1 MRRLL
6 NFLAFVFALSFT
18 VPLSAS
24 AQDKKDLPLLTKATV
39 KAPPRKAEAYTVPY
53 YESFDDSLSYA
64 QWTQINTQEADSFEW
79 SYYYWNGNYTGPGY
93 NDSPCVRFSQTF
105 QSGKVPSD
113 NWFIS
118 PGITLKAGN
127 TYRLSNYI
135 HGYFESS
142 IHVYLL
148 TSRTNTATGRIS
160 VMDICENSPSDIFS
174 GDFEVPADGT
184 YYIAYYD
191 NTPWRENGTALRYQW
206 YLDEVKLFAVS
217 NNGVPTAIGN
227 LKQVPGQNGEV
238 SMGLKWTLPTKSKQG
253 EDLDVLSYVKVY
265 KDLNDSTTITEGVAP
280 GAMMTWTD
288 PNPTMGKHTYS
299 VVVANTSGES
309 ARATVNTMIGI
320 DYAGAPENLSVDY
333 DQEGEVMTLDWD
345 KPEFGRNG
353 GWYDP
358 TGLTYNIVRQPG
370 NKLLASNYTGTQYED
385 EDLEEYGNYIYQVST
400 STAAGL
406 GATATSEGIVAGST
420 KPLPIREGWEDES
433 TYPTWTI
440 VDNNN
445 DGHTLYIKHSKG
457 HESATAIGWDYTST
471 DVDRDESLYSPP
483 VELQAGKK
491 YRLSFYVMNNP
502 YQTFSLDVKYG
513 KGKTKA
519 AQTNTV
525 VSYASVSAGSY
536 SLSSTDFEVDEN
548 GVYYFSWWLHDAT
561 SYVWFDDFRVEEIL
575 ENNIEATSLRNLNT
589 APTVGQKISTG
600 VTYTNTGSKRSSSF
614 KVQLIDNKGA
624 VLGESTVSRP
634 LAAGASGTAN
644 ISWTVPET
652 AEGQYAVYG
661 KVVMSGDECDADNT
675 TSVSYLNVQP
685 KGKYAVT
692 IGTDMT
698 EDNVNEKA
706 PFINYGYA
714 FSQFIYRASD
724 FNGYAGD
731 IDSLAFK
738 FRGGQSKDFKDVP
751 IRVYLCNTEQDDMN
765 TGWMSSYDMTK
776 VFEGNVDI
784 NMGVYDLVIPFDKSF
799 QYTGGNLGVMV
810 VGDYDNTLMLN
821 QGDGLGVY
829 CTEYGMGATRTY
841 PTNYYSKPDIDN
853 LDNTLGRFYST
864 IPDATFYM
872 DITNTA
878 TIKGTVTDTD
888 GNPIAG
894 ATVAGGTI
902 SYGYAYGYPHK
913 KCTTDENGQYSISCM
928 PVSSYSQQIVATAIG
943 YQDAQ
948 SYNQFTAG
956 DTATVNLKM
965 QKCAQVTLKGKVTD
979 ATDNTAGIAG
989 ATITLT
995 GDNTL
1000 TATTAEDGSFEIEN
1014 VYTIKPYYILVTKDG
1029 YQNYDYYGGYQLR
1042 FYDYDGDG
1050 VAESSI
1056 QMTPVTASPYSV
1068 TATDEGEKAVITWT
1082 EPIADVTATK
1092 AGADPIG
1099 QFGGTQTLAVGQR
1112 FSAAELQSLGAD
1124 SLYYVKSIRFA
1135 PMSTGD
1141 FVLAIWQGEN
1151 GNEAKVYEEAVTP
1164 TKYGDWNTFTLS
1176 KPYKIDP
1183 TKSIVIGYTLS
1194 ASLGSYPVS
1203 FDGGPLVEGGDAL
1216 FDTTN
1221 DKWSSAHE
1229 VLPESMHYNWSIQA
1243 VLGNDPNNT
1252 ALPWASTDA
1261 STNVKQL
1268 GNVITLDSIQS
1279 WAAKSNNVQAQTS
1292 YGTLM
1297 LDQQTILQKKAARE
1311 AAEKALAA
1319 SSANKKAP
1327 ARWPAKGYF
1336 IYRLEAG
1343 DEDNGSY
1350 YWTRLNADP
1359 VTETTYTDETWSSLE
1374 NKVYRYAVRTYYGGS
1389 YSRYSDGTTSAFTY
1403 SNGVDKG
1410 HYATLNVK
1418 VNTNYGT
1425 AEGAKVALTG
1435 DDQTTYAKVGADGV
1449 ATFHNVRF
1457 TDYNIVV
1464 TKPYYTHATASL
1476 TISADNVNSDLVAE
1490 TTLDMTFA
1498 ANGPEML
1505 TATDYIT
1512 DARLSWETP
1521 SPAVTAILTQSLGQH
1536 SGSYG
1541 LTEGVEFIMGNRL
1554 DPRDLAEYDYTD
1566 FYIDSLKF
1574 YANAATT
1581 YSPLLY
1587 CGISADQTRQ
1597 VFRTDR
1603 KVTED
1608 EVGTWVSV
1616 ALPEPIKLDPKKYY
1630 YIGYAVTTEAGQ
1642 YPFSYDDVINQNG
1655 RGSYAYGYSYY
1666 TYSYAWYSFSA
1677 YGSIEVAAHITD
1689 TKNVESL
1696 LDKTVNYDVYRLAAA
1711 DSTNQSGWVKLTDQT
1726 IQDENYTDSLWQ
1738 DQPADDYMYAVKAI
1752 YENGAESPASLSKV
1766 LKKGDVALLNAKI
1779 NTNNMVSA
1787 AGASVRVQG
1796 NGKLYKGVAGADGLC
1811 QIPEITKGSYTLTIA
1826 KDGFTT
1832 ITETIDLAEDIV
1844 NKLYTL
1850 DELKTAPVYVRAEE
1864 AADQKSVDL
1873 TWRAPG
1879 EYVPM
1884 EGWAYWDNNYAYGGF
1899 GTSSGYCALGQLF
1912 TPSDQTSKGMKEL
1925 SISKIAF
1932 FPAST
1937 NQPPAEGATWT
1948 VKIWRETASSEY
1960 EEVASEPAGEI
1971 TLGQWKEVSLSTPYY
1986 VSGDETLLIGYVY
1999 TGSSATPLGI
2009 DNGPLVKGKADW
2021 VNFGDGWSELTS
2033 VSSSWNYNIL
2043 VHAYLEKLED
2053 ATTTKAPALAPAQ
2066 PLSTKKAPKVCVRHS
2081 VKKAE
2086 SAVHPLLTSKLQ
2098 YTGYLVYRLAD
2109 GKQNDESSWTL
2120 LTQKPITATSLT
2132 DDAWANVPSGDY
2144 VWAVKAVYMSGN
2156 SDAAFSQDIIT
2167 SHTTDNISNTTVN
2180 GVTIK
2185 QIGKQRFLVTTPEAA
2200 TLYVTNAAGANVMT
2214 TSLKAGENIVNVNA
2228 PVGVYLFKVNGSK
2241 PAMVKTTIK

>member
-1 MRRLL
+1 MRRILY
-6 NFLAFVFALSFT
+6 FLAFVFALSFT
-18 VPLSAS
+18 VPLTAT
-24 AQDKKDLPLLTKATV
+24 AQERQDLPLLTKGTV
-39 KAPPRKAEAYTVPY
+39 KAPPQKAEAYTAPY

-64 QWTQINTQEADSFEW
+64 QWTQIRTQVADSFVW
-79 SYYYWNGNYTGPGY
+79 AYYYYKGKYTGPGFNDTPCARFCQT
-93 NDSPCVRFSQTF
+93 NDS
-105 QSGKVPSD
+105 GKSPSD

-135 HGYFESS
+135 RGYFVSS

-148 TSRTNTATGRIS
+148 TSRTDTVNGRIS
-160 VMDICENSPSDIFS
+160 IMDVCEQSPSDTYS

-217 NNGVPTAIGN
+217 NNGIPAAIGN
-227 LKQVPGQNGEV
+227 LKQVPGQNGEI

-253 EDLDVLSYVKVY
+253 EDLDVLSYVKIY
-265 KDLNDSTTITEGVAP
+265 KDLNDSTTITDGVSP
-280 GAMMTWTD
+280 GAQMTWTD
-288 PNPTMGKHTYS
+288 PNPTAGKHTYS

-333 DQEGEVMTLDWD
+333 DEEAEVMTIDWD

-370 NKLLASNYTGTQYED
+370 NKLLASNYTSTQYED

-400 STAAGL
+400 NTTAGL
-406 GATATSEGIVAGST
+406 GATATSQGIVAGST

-483 VELQAGKK
+483 VELKAGKK
-491 YRLSFYVMNNP
+491 YRLSFYVMSNP

-513 KGKTKA
+513 NGKNKT
-519 AQTNTV
+519 AQTNTI
-525 VSYASVSAGSY
+525 VSYASVAAGDY
-536 SLSSTDFEVDEN
+536 SISTTDFEVEKN
-548 GVYYFSWWLHDAT
+548 GIYYFSWWLHDAT
-561 SYVWFDDFRVEEIL
+561 SYVWFDDFRIEEIL
-575 ENNIEATSLRNLNT
+575 ENNIEATSIRNLNT
-589 APTVGQKISTG
+589 VPTIGEKISTG
-600 VTYTNTGSKRSSSF
+600 ITYTNTGSKRSSSF
-614 KVQLIDNKGA
+614 KVQLLNNKDE
-624 VLGESTVSRP
+624 VLGESTISRP

-661 KVVMSGDECDADNT
+661 KVVMSGDECDVDNT
-675 TSVSYLNVQP
+675 TSVSYLNVQS
-685 KGKYAVT
+685 KGKHAVT

-698 EDNVNEKA
+698 EDNVNGNA
-706 PFINYGYA
+706 PFTYYGYT
-714 FSQFIYRASD
+714 FSQFIYKAND
-724 FNGYAGD
+724 FGGYAGK

-738 FRGGQSKDFKDVP
+738 FRGGHSKDFKDVP
-751 IRVYLCNTEQDDMN
+751 IRVYLYNTEQEDMN
-765 TGWMSSYDMTK
+765 TGWIKPYYMTK
-776 VFEGNVDI
+776 VFEGNIDL

-799 QYTGGNLGVMV
+799 DYAGGNLGVMV
-810 VGDYDNTLMLN
+810 VGDYDGALMLN
-821 QGDGLGVY
+821 QGYGLGVY
-829 CTEYGMGATRTY
+829 STEYGLGATRTF
-841 PTNYYSKPDIDN
+841 PSNYYTKPDLDN
-853 LDNTLGRFYST
+853 LDNTIGQFYST

-872 DITNTA
+872 DLTNTA
-878 TIKGTVTDTD
+878 TVKGTVTDGD
-888 GNPIAG
+888 GNPVAG

-902 SYGYAYGYPHK
+902 SYGYANGYPHIK
-913 KCTTDENGQYSISCM
+913 GTTDENGQYTINYL
-928 PVSSYSQQIVATAIG
+928 PVAGDYSQQLVATAIG

-948 SYNQFTAG
+948 SYNKLTAG
-956 DTATVNLKM
+956 DTVTVNLTM
-965 QKCAQVTLKGKVTD
+965 QKCAMVTLKGKVTD
-979 ATDNTAGIAG
+979 ATDNTTGIAG

-995 GDNTL
+995 GDNKVS
-1000 TATTAEDGSFEIEN
+1000 ATTAEDGSFEIEN

-1029 YQNYDYYGGYQLR
+1029 YQDYDYYGGYQLR
-1042 FYDYDGDG
+1042 FYDYDNDG
-1050 VAESSI
+1050 IAESSI
-1056 QMTPVTASPYSV
+1056 QMTPITASPYSV
-1068 TATDEGEKAVITWT
+1068 SATDEGDKAVITWT

-1092 AGADPIG
+1092 ASGDPIG
-1099 QFGGTQTLAVGQR
+1099 QFGGSYNLAIGQR

-1135 PMSTGD
+1135 PMSTGN
-1141 FVLAIWQGEN
+1141 FYLAIWQGEE
-1151 GNEAKVYEEAVTP
+1151 GNEGKVYEEAVTP
-1164 TKYGDWNTFTLS
+1164 SKYGDWNTFNLS

-1183 TKSIVIGYTLS
+1183 TKSIVIGYTLTS
-1194 ASLGSYPVS
+1194 SSGAYPVS
-1203 FDGGPLVEGGDAL
+1203 FDAGPLVEGGDAL
-1216 FDTTN
+1216 FDATN

-1243 VLGNDPNNT
+1243 VLGNDPNST
-1252 ALPWASTDA
+1252 ELPWASAEA
-1261 STNVKQL
+1261 STKVKQL

-1279 WAAKSNNVQAQTS
+1279 WAAKKNDVQAQTG

-1297 LDQQTILQKKAARE
+1297 LDEQTILQKKAARE
-1311 AAEKALAA
+1311 AAEKALAETSA
-1319 SSANKKAP
+1319 SKKAP

-1343 DEDNGSY
+1343 NENSGSY
-1350 YWTRLNADP
+1350 FWTRLNDDP
-1359 VTETTYTDETWSSLE
+1359 ITETTYTDETWSSLD

-1389 YSRYSDGTTSAFTY
+1389 YSKWSDGTTSAFTY

-1410 HYATLNVK
+1410 HYATLNIK

-1435 DDQTTYAKVGADGV
+1435 DDQTTYAKVDADGV

-1457 TDYNIVV
+1457 TDYSIVV
-1464 TKPYYTHATASL
+1464 TKPYYTHATAQF
-1476 TISADNVNSDLVAE
+1476 TVGADNVNSDLVAE
-1490 TTLDMTFA
+1490 TTIDMTFA
-1498 ANGPEML
+1498 AQGPEMF

-1521 SPAVTAILTQSLGQH
+1521 SPAVTANLTQAIGQH
-1536 SGSYG
+1536 GSSYG
-1541 LTEGVEFIMGNRL
+1541 LSEGVEFIMGNRL
-1554 DPRDLAEYDYTD
+1554 DPSDLAEYDYTD

-1581 YSPLLY
+1581 YSPVLY
-1587 CGISADQTRQ
+1587 CGISSDQTRQ
-1597 VFRTDR
+1597 IVRLDR

-1608 EVGTWVSV
+1608 EVGTWVGV
-1616 ALPEPIKLDPKKYY
+1616 ALPEPIKLDTKKYY
-1630 YIGYAVTTEAGQ
+1630 YIGYAATTESGQ
-1642 YPFSYDDVINQNG
+1642 RPFSIDDVMNPNN

-1666 TYSYAWYSFSA
+1666 TFSYTWYSFSA

-1689 TKNVESL
+1689 TKNVADL
-1696 LDKTVNYDVYRLAAA
+1696 LDKNVNYDVYRLAAA
-1711 DSTNQSGWVKLTDQT
+1711 DSTNQGAWVKLTDKA
-1726 IQDENYTDSLWQ
+1726 IQDENYTDELWQ
-1738 DQPADDYMYAVKAI
+1738 DQPSDDYMYAVKAI

-1779 NTNNMVSA
+1779 NTNNMVTA
-1787 AGASVRVQG
+1787 AGASVRIQG
-1796 NGKLYKGVAGADGLC
+1796 NDKLYKGVVGADGLC
-1811 QIPEITKGSYTLTIA
+1811 QVPEISKGTYTLTIA

-1832 ITETIDLAEDIV
+1832 ISEAINMDEDIV

-1850 DELKTAPVYVRAEE
+1850 EELKTAPVYVRAEE
-1864 AADQKSVDL
+1864 AADQASVAL

-1879 EYVPM
+1879 EYVPT
-1884 EGWAYWDNNYAYGGF
+1884 EGWAYWDNNNPYGGF
-1899 GTSSGYCALGQLF
+1899 GTSTGYCALGQLF

-1937 NQPPAEGATWT
+1937 NNPPADGATWT
-1948 VKIWRETASSEY
+1948 VKVWRETESGEY
-1960 EEVASEPAGEI
+1960 EEVASEAAGEV
-1971 TLGQWKEVSLSTPYY
+1971 TLGTWKEVELSTPYY
-1986 VSGDETLLIGYVY
+1986 VSGDETLMIGYVY
-1999 TGSSATPLGI
+1999 TGSVATPLGV

-2021 VNFGDGWSELTS
+2021 VNFGSGWSELTS
-2033 VSSSWNYNIL
+2033 AASSWNYNIL

-2053 ATTTKAPALAPAQ
+2053 APTTKAPALAPAQ
-2066 PLSTKKAPKVCVRHS
+2066 PLSTEKAPKVSVRHS

-2086 SAVHPLLTSKLQ
+2086 SAAHPLLSSKLQ
-2098 YTGYLVYRLAD
+2098 YTGYLVYRLTD
-2109 GKQNDESSWTL
+2109 GDQNDESTWTL
-2120 LTQKPITATSLT
+2120 LTQKPITATSFT
-2132 DDAWANVPSGDY
+2132 DNGWANLPTADY
-2144 VWAVKAVYMSGN
+2144 LWAVKATYMSGN
-2156 SDAAFSQDIIT
+2156 SDAAFSQDIIA
-2167 SHTTDNISNTTVN
+2167 NTTAINSTTVS
-2180 GVTIK
+2180 GVSIK
-2185 QIGKQRFLVTTPEAA
+2185 QISRQRFLVTTPEAA
-2200 TLYVTNAAGANVMT
+2200 TLYVSNAAGANVLT

-2228 PVGVYLFKVNGSK
+2228 PAGVYLFKVNGSK
-2241 PAMVKTTIK
+2241 PAMIKTTIK